1 MKIITKLLLVISFF
15 AITLNANTQE
25 ASTVIDKMIQAYGG
39 EKNLKQLNAYEQVWH
54 IETKTS
60 KKNGTDY
67 RKVALPDFLRTELV
81 YPDKNEIRVIIKDYG
96 TKQYG
101 NKKFQAQGPMLDA
114 MKLQLMRLYS
124 PLTLKKKLKNITLED
139 EKDHY
144 VLTISKGSISAK
156 YFVSKKT
163 FFIDKVVGN
172 LKINGNGMAFL
183 TIYKDY
189 KAQHGV
195 MFPHT
200 EVKYAGGIN
209 TAVMSLKEMR
219 FVRAPKVRHHL

>member
-1 MKIITKLLLVISFF
+1 MNTLLKLLFTSLLLTL
-15 AITLNANTQE
+15 TLNAQE
-25 ASTVIDKMIQAYGG
+25 VTPSTVVDKMIAAYGG

-81 YPDKNEIRVIIKDYG
+81 YPDKSEIRVIIKDYG

-101 NKKFQAQGPMLDA
+101 SRKLQATGPMLDA
-114 MKLQLMRLYS
+114 MKLQLMRLYT
-124 PLTLKKKLKNITLED
+124 PLTLKKKLNEITLQE

-144 VLTISKGSISAK
+144 VLTLKKKGISAK
-156 YFVSKKT
+156 YFVSKKN

-172 LKINGNGMAFL
+172 LKMGTQGMAFL

-189 KAQHGV
+189 KPEHGV
-195 MFPHT
+195 YFPHT

-219 FVRAPKVRHHL
+219 FVRAPKAHR